1 MNTTGEHTET
11 VNWKVE
17 GMTCA
22 NCALTISKYLEK
34 EGVKNVKANAVS
46 GEVIFDVVKGNGVDK
61 IEKGISELGYLIA
74 EKNGVSTRKT
84 EKEPI
89 NKFLRYLLI
98 CAPFTLVLMLHMLEK
113 WIHIHWLMNPWV
125 QLALC
130 LPVYI
135 VGMSFFGR
143 SAIKSIRN
151 RMPNMNV
158 LVAVGATAAFVYS
171 LYGTLTGQAEQYMFY
186 ETAATIITLV
196 FLGNYLEDA
205 SVMQTQRALNSL
217 AKSQKVMAN
226 MIAFDDE
233 HKEQIFPV
241 ENTVLHVGDLILIKN
256 GEQVPADCKILWG
269 DATVNESIITGES
282 LPITKKQKDNL
293 IGGSIVVDGTV
304 KAQVTATSKKSVLA
318 NIVNL
323 VKQAQG
329 EKPPMQQMADKISA
343 IFIPIVLGIAVITL
357 AANWIIL
364 KEFTPALMRSIA
376 VLVIACPCAM
386 GLATPAAIAV
396 GLGRAAKNGVLF
408 RNAKSLELFKNITQV
423 VFDKTGTLTTGKFE
437 IADFGIVNSASSVV
451 NRESSLVNYEETM
464 MTESNSHG
472 SPLTTHDSRL
482 TTNHSPLT
490 TLEFQRIVYSL
501 EKYSNH
507 PIAKC
512 IADAWK
518 VKDDIRW
525 VKIEE
530 VKGLGMKAVTK
541 EGDVYIAGSYKA
553 AAHLTKDEMHN
564 VYVIKND
571 KLIGWI
577 DVKDELRAE
586 AKQIISYLH
595 SKNIKTILLSGDRKH
610 KTELIAKELGID
622 EVIAEQTPEQKLE
635 TIAALTAKT
644 PTAMVGDGIN
654 DAPALAKATIG
665 ISLSEAS
672 QVAMQTADVVLM
684 NHGLKNLPLSLGL
697 GKHTFLTIKQ
707 NLFWAF
713 FYNIIAIP
721 VAAFGLLTPTFG
733 ALVMGLSDVVLAAN
747 SVRLFVKRVI

>member
-1 MNTTGEHTET
+1 MTIKSEHTES

-34 EGVKNVKANAVS
+34 EGLKNVKANPVS
-46 GEVIFDVVKGNGVDK
+46 GEVMFEVVGSNGIEK
-61 IEKGISELGYLIA
+61 IEKGIESLGYHVA
-74 EKNGVSTRKT
+74 EKNGVSTKTT
-84 EKEPI
+84 EKEPM
-89 NKFLRYLLI
+89 NKFLRYVLI
-98 CAPFTLVLMLHMLEK
+98 CAPFTLVLMLHMVER

-125 QLALC
+125 QLGLC
-130 LPVYI
+130 LPVYV

-151 RMPNMNV
+151 GMPNMNV

-226 MIAFDDE
+226 MIAFDE
-233 HKEQIFPV
+233 HHHEQIFAV
-241 ENTVLHVGDLILIKN
+241 ENNVLRTGDLILIKS
-256 GEQVPADCKILWG
+256 GEQIPADSKILWG
-269 DATVNESIITGES
+269 EATVNEAIITGES

-293 IGGSIVVDGTV
+293 IGGSILVDGTV
-304 KAQVTATSKKSVLA
+304 KAQVTASAKDSVLA

-343 IFIPIVLGIAVITL
+343 IFIPVVLVIAAVTL
-357 AANWIIL
+357 TANWIIL

-423 VFDKTGTLTTGKFE
+423 VFDKTGTLTTGNFRIDNWKME
-437 IADFGIVNSASSVV
+437 NG
-451 NRESSLVNYEETM
+451 ESEETFK
-464 MTESNSHG
+464 
-472 SPLTTHDSRL
+472 R
-482 TTNHSPLT
+482 
-490 TLEFQRIVYSL
+490 VAYSL

-525 VKIEE
+525 SSIEE
-530 VKGLGMKAVTK
+530 IKGLGMKALSK

-553 AAHLTKDEMHN
+553 AEHLTTDETHN
-564 VYVIKND
+564 VYVLKNNQ
-571 KLIGWI
+571 LLGWI

-586 AKQIISYLH
+586 AKPIITYLH
-595 SKNIKTILLSGDRKH
+595 SKNIKTILLSGDRKQ

-622 EVIAEQTPEQKLE
+622 EVIAEQSPEQKLQ
-635 TIAALTAKT
+635 TIAQLTSAT

-665 ISLSEAS
+665 ISLSDAS

-697 GKHTFLTIKQ
+697 GKHTFITIKQ

-721 VAAFGLLTPTFG
+721 VAVFGLLTPTFG
-733 ALVMGLSDVVLAAN
+733 ALVMGLSDVVLAIN
-747 SVRLFVKRVI
+747 SVRLFVKKVV